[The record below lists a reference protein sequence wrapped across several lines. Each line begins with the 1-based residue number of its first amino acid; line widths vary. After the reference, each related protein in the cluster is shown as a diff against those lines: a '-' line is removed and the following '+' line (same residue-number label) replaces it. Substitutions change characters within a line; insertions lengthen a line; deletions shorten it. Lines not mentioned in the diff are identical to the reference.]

1 MAILVG
7 IDEAGYGPLLG
18 PLVVSASGFAVPDEL
33 LKADL
38 WKVLSKSVANKRGRL
53 LGRLLICD
61 SKKAHSKSI
70 GIKHLQRTTL
80 ACMKLTGKS
89 PANIVEL
96 LESLAPDCLERLVE
110 YPWHENIDQR
120 KIEVEEKDIAVA
132 AAAFGNNLADNNIEL
147 LYLASNCLDVGHYNK
162 LIDAVKNKATVLF
175 TATCQHIKHAWDNCK
190 QCQLQI
196 IVDRQGGRVRYQRTL
211 SRMFPELEMTILKE
225 TPSISSY
232 QLNETRDTGHKRRSM
247 RIHFVIK
254 ADSKYLPVSLASMV
268 SKFVRELLV
277 ANINHYFCGHFPQLK
292 PTAGYWK
299 DGQRFIK
306 DIETNIGHVKY
317 RQEQL
322 IRSR

>member
-38 WKVLSKSVANKRGRL
+38 WKVLSKSIAKKRVRL
-53 LGRLLICD
+53 LGRVLICD
-61 SKKAHSKSI
+61 SKKAYSKSL

-80 ACMKLTGKS
+80 ACMKLLDLK
-89 PANIVEL
+89 PARVVEL
-96 LESLAPDCLERLVE
+96 LERLCPDCLERLSE
-110 YPWHENIDQR
+110 YPWHKNIGQR
-120 KIEVEEKDIAVA
+120 RIEYEEKDISVA
-132 AAAFGNNLADNNIEL
+132 SAAFGNDLTENNIDL
-147 LYLASNCLDVGHYNK
+147 LYLRSNCLDVGHYNK
-162 LIDAVKNKATVLF
+162 LIETVKNKAIVLF
-175 TATCQHIKHAWDNCK
+175 TATCQHIKQAWDYCD
-190 QCQLQI
+190 QQQLQI
-196 IVDRQGGRVRYQRTL
+196 IVDRQGGRQRYQRTL

-225 TPSISSY
+225 SPSISSY
-232 QLNETRDTGHKRRSM
+232 QLQRQQRNM
-247 RIHFVIK
+247 RIHFVTK

-268 SKFVRELLV
+268 SKYVRELLV
-277 ANINHYFCGHFPQLK
+277 ANINHYFCGHFPELK

-306 DIETNIGHVKY
+306 DIETNIGHISY
-317 RQEQL
+317 NTEQL